1 MNYDLMIILLFYYV
15 LTGYYLE
22 KGYRELSS
30 ENRISYMK
38 LTGRMLVSAI
48 VIFLVF
54 STKAVFW
61 GLFILSALNLMNLI
75 IKKVQS
81 GENTTKKYFVLEQ
94 LSLTVCILILSRIF
108 EGAEYNELI
117 IKHDFFN
124 HIFLFK
130 HIRIAVVVMII
141 FRPINTVFIKFFS
154 HENPY
159 SQQENNGNSKEVG
172 KLIGNLERL
181 LVLIFLINNQYTAVG
196 LIFTAKTI
204 IRFDEF
210 TDNRP
215 FTEYYMLGT
224 LFSMISV
231 LLVYFALY

>member
-1 MNYDLMIILLFYYV
+1 MIILLFYYV

-22 KGYRELSS
+22 MGYREFSS
-30 ENRISYMK
+30 ENRISAMK
-38 LTGRMLVSAI
+38 LTGRMFASAI

-54 STKAVFW
+54 STKAVLW
-61 GLFILSALNLMNLI
+61 GLCTLTVLNLLNLI
-75 IKKVQS
+75 MKKVSS

-94 LSLTVCILILSRIF
+94 ISFVISILIFSRIL
-108 EGAEYNELI
+108 EGAAYNELI

-130 HIRIAVVVMII
+130 YIRIAVVVMII
-141 FRPINTVFIKFFS
+141 FRPINTIFVKFFNDV
-154 HENPY
+154 NPFE
-159 SQQENNGNSKEVG
+159 QQEENREVKKTG

-210 TDNRP
+210 NQNRA